1 MDNKTKI
8 RGISPKSKEGCRV
21 NAKQAKLLN
30 AILFNGIVLKA
41 PPKTYTMIKR
51 LVLLPIKKR
60 KKHKL
65 WAINFAKYL
74 YQKKQNDVR
83 V

>member
-1 MDNKTKI
+1 MDNKIKI
-8 RGISPKSKEGCRV
+8 KGISPKSKEGCRV

-30 AILFNGIVLKA
+30 AILFNAIALKA

-60 KKHKL
+60 GKDKF
-65 WAINFAKYL
+65 WAIKFAKAL
-74 YQKKQNDVR
+74 YQKNIQDVR
-83 V
+83 I